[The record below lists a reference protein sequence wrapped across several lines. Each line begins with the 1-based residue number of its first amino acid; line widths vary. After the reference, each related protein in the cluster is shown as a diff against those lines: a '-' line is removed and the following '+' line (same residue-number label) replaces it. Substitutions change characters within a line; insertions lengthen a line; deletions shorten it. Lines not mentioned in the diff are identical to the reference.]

1 MDQPD
6 FNIRVGAAYLDN
18 LLSDFK
24 GSYILTLA
32 AYNAGPARARR
43 WVKEMG
49 DPRDPKIDVVD
60 WIESI
65 PFTETRNYVQR
76 VMESVEIYRRRLGM
90 SPGGGLEADLRRW
103 AKQG

>member
-1 MDQPD
+1 M
-6 FNIRVGAAYLDN
+6 
-18 LLSDFK
+18 SDFQ

-43 WVKEMG
+43 WVKELG
-49 DPRDPKIDVVD
+49 DPRDRNTDVVD
-60 WIESI
+60 WIENI
-65 PFTETRNYVQR
+65 PYAETRNYVQR